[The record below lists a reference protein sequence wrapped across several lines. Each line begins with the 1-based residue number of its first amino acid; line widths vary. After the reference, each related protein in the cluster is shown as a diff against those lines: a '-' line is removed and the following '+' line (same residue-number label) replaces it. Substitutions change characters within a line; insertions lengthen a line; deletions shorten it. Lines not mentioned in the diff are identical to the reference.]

1 MKLFHTWLGVAGVML
16 LGLCSAAQADD
27 PNVTA
32 AANST
37 LNAQEQAFVDLL
49 SNSVLDGLFTIDGKL
64 DKAPKSEQYTIRGVT
79 KVDGAN
85 WIVTSQIK
93 YNQHDVAVPVPVQ
106 VYWAGDTPMLQV
118 TNLTIPLLGEG
129 FSARVLFYDGRYAG
143 TWQHGKIG
151 GHMYGRVGKANEKST
166 AEDK

>member
-1 MKLFHTWLGVAGVML
+1 MNSFPSWFGVLSVML
-16 LGLCSAAQADD
+16 LGLCSAAMADD
-27 PNVTA
+27 PNA
-32 AANST
+32 AATANSK
-37 LNAQEQAFVDLL
+37 LSEQEQAFADLL
-49 SNSVLDGLFTIDGKL
+49 SNSVLDGLFTMDGKL

-85 WIVTSQIK
+85 WIITSQIK
-93 YNQHDVAVPVPVQ
+93 YGQHDVAVPVPVQ

-143 TWQHGKIG
+143 TWQHGKVG
-151 GHMYGRVGKANEKST
+151 GQMYGRVGKANEASA
-166 AEDK
+166 AEEK